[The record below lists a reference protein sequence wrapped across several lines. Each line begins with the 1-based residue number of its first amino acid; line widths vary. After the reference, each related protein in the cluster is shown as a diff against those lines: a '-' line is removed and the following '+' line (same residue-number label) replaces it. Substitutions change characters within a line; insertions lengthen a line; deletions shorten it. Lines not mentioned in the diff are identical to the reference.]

1 MIAVTEV
8 MVRLV
13 IMTVMMVVVIMVR
26 MPAPVIMVRPDIDI
40 PAETVA
46 VSVPSVIVPV
56 IRRHPIVIVPEI
68 ISVRVTAVI
77 RRILIDI
84 YICLSIRFT
93 VNRFALCHAR
103 GHCKQEKP
111 DYE

>member
-1 MIAVTEV
+1 MIAVTE
-8 MVRLV
+8 
-13 IMTVMMVVVIMVR
+13 IMIAMMRMVMMVMMR
-26 MPAPVIMVRPDIDI
+26 MPAPIVMIRPYIEI
-40 PAETVA
+40 PAEPVT
-46 VSVPSVIVPV
+46 VPSVIIPV
-56 IRRHPIVIVPEI
+56 IRRYPIVIIPEI
-68 ISVRVTAVI
+68 ILVWIAAVI

-93 VNRFALCHAR
+93 VDRFILCHAR